1 MKYTDT
7 MITFREV
14 PDEVSL
20 CINISGCPNRCN
32 GCHSPELW
40 EDIGTE
46 LNEESLTALIDKN
59 EGITCVCFMGG
70 DADPEY
76 VRKLALFVKTHY
88 FSIKTCWYSGKTLT
102 EINDVDL
109 EPYDYI
115 KVGPYKEELG
125 GLDSPSTNQRFFI
138 VYRVISPTSEPHYEL
153 KNITNK
159 FWKNE
164 QSNS

>member
-7 MITFREV
+7 MVTFSEV
-14 PDEVSL
+14 PDEISL
-20 CINISGCPNRCN
+20 CINISGCPNRCP

-46 LNEESLTALIDKN
+46 LNEDNLTKLINKN

-76 VRKLALFVKTHY
+76 VRELASFIKSKYDL
-88 FSIKTCWYSGKTLT
+88 KTCWYSGKTLT
-102 EINDVDL
+102 EIKDVDL
-109 EPYDYI
+109 DPYDYI
-115 KVGPYKEELG
+115 KVGPYDKKLG
-125 GLDSPSTNQRFFI
+125 GLDSPIPNQRFFV
-138 VYRVISPTSEPHYEL
+138 VYKVISSNSDPHYEL

>member
-1 MKYTDT
+1 MKYTDS

-20 CINISGCPNRCN
+20 CINISGCPNHCE

-40 EDIGTE
+40 DDIGDE
-46 LNEESLTALIDKN
+46 LNKESLIKLIKKN

-76 VRKLALFVKTHY
+76 VRELAL
-88 FSIKTCWYSGKTLT
+88 SIKSKFNLKTCWYSGKTLT

-109 EPYDYI
+109 GPYNYI
-115 KVGPYKEELG
+115 KVGPYDEKLG
-125 GLDSPSTNQRFFI
+125 GLDSPTTNQRFFI
-138 VYRVISPTSEPHYEL
+138 VYKIISPTSESHYEL